1 MLWGKKYLLKFS
13 GVDVYKG
20 SCLKWIQCLQCDY
33 TILLGGLHYLL
44 IKNDMIPMPSQLIKL
59 VEAKIMNVIKNK
71 GGIW

>member
-44 IKNDMIPMPSQLIKL
+44 IKKWYTYAFP
-59 VEAKIMNVIKNK
+59 ANK
-71 GGIW
+71 VGWSKDNECD